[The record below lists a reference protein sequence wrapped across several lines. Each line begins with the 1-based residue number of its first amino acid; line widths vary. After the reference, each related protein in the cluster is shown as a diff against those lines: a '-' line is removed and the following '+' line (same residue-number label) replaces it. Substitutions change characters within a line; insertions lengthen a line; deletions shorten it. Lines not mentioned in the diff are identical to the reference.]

1 MKYASIEH
9 EVARL
14 EIAARREVAER
25 LNERTYAE
33 YEQISKIL
41 QSDTARTI
49 FEQAMGERFHR
60 IYAQRDKLW
69 LKLEVY
75 RKMLDWTWD
84 EIARARR
91 EQKELNMMI
100 TR

>member
-1 MKYASIEH
+1 MKYANIEH

-14 EIAARREVAER
+14 EIAARREVAKR
-25 LNERTYAE
+25 LQERTYAE

-49 FEQAMGERFHR
+49 FEQAMGQRFNR
-60 IYAQRDKLW
+60 IYAQRAMLW
-69 LKLEVY
+69 FKLEVY
-75 RKMLDWTWD
+75 SKMLDWTWD
-84 EIARARR
+84 EIDRARR
-91 EQKELNMMI
+91 EQKELDMMI

>member
-14 EIAARREVAER
+14 EIAARREVAKR
-25 LNERTYAE
+25 LQERTYAE
-33 YEQISKIL
+33 YEQISKLL

-49 FEQAMGERFHR
+49 FEQAMGERFNR
-60 IYAQRDKLW
+60 IYAQREKLW

-75 RKMLDWTWD
+75 SKMLDWTWD
-84 EIARARR
+84 EIDRARR

>member
-25 LNERTYAE
+25 LNERTNAE
-33 YEQISKIL
+33 YEQISKLL

-49 FEQAMGERFHR
+49 FEQAMGERFNR
-60 IYAQRDKLW
+60 IYAQRAKLW
-69 LKLEVY
+69 SKLMVY
-75 RKMLDWTWD
+75 SKMWEWTRD
-84 EIARARR
+84 EIDRARR
-91 EQKELNMMI
+91 EKKELDMMI